1 MGVKK
6 EQEKEFA
13 KLLFLQG
20 ESQKE
25 IAGRINVSEQTISR
39 WVRENKW
46 EDLKK
51 SLLTTRTHQITQLY
65 NQLAWI
71 NADIAN
77 RKIKVALP
85 KEADAISKITSSIQR
100 LEVETSIAEYVEV
113 GRKFINFL
121 RPINLK
127 LAKETVEYFDAF
139 ISQHLNRH

>member
-1 MGVKK
+1 MGIKK

-20 ESQKE
+20 ETQKE
-25 IAGRINVSEQTISR
+25 IALRIHVSEQTVSKWSR
-39 WVRENKW
+39 DNNWD
-46 EDLKK
+46 DLKK

-71 NADIAN
+71 NDDISK

-85 KEADAISKITSSIQR
+85 KEADAISKITASIQR

-113 GRKFINFL
+113 ARKFIDFL
-121 RPINLK
+121 RPTNLP
-127 LAKETVEYFDAF
+127 LAKEVTEYFDAF
-139 ISQHLNRH
+139 INHKLK